1 MAVLQEHIA
10 KHIFRIR
17 GERVMLDMHLASLF
31 GVENRA
37 LKQAVRRNM
46 LRFPED
52 FMFILTEEEVNQ
64 VVSQNVIPSKS
75 HLGGSSPYAFTESG
89 VAMLASVLNS
99 QSAIEMNMAI
109 VRTFVA
115 LRRLAENYTELL
127 RKLESMEELYDGK
140 FKEIYDALNYLIHPP
155 NPPRKEIGYKLVPE
169 K

>member
-52 FMFILTEEEVNQ
+52 FMFILSEEEVNQ
-64 VVSQNVIPSKS
+64 VVSQNVIPSKR
-75 HLGGSSPYAFTESG
+75 HLGGSNPYAFTESG
-89 VAMLASVLNS
+89 VAMLASVLKS
-99 QSAIEMNMAI
+99 QSAIEMNLTI